1 MADESIPVIPKKA
14 AIAQGLKFYFT
25 GKPCVH
31 GHISKRYTSNGGCYA
46 CTTEQAAAFHVQ
58 NRDRL
63 NALSAKRYAEKRE
76 SILAR
81 TAERRQR
88 EKELFSKR
96 AADYYLRNKDR
107 IRSYNAKWQAENKD
121 RARQRVRERYAT
133 DIEYRCR
140 VLVRGMVRRAFI
152 AARTLKDSPSFE
164 ILEYT
169 ASEMR
174 AHIERQFTKG
184 MSWDK
189 MGKEIHI
196 DHIIPVKVMIDS
208 GITDPAVINALSN
221 LRPMWAKENRAKSD
235 KVVSLL

>member
-1 MADESIPVIPKKA
+1 MADGSILVIRKKF
-14 AIAQGLKFYFT
+14 AIEQGLKFYFT
-25 GKPCVH
+25 GKACVN
-31 GHISKRYTSNGGCYA
+31 GHISKRYTSNGSCYS
-46 CTTEQAAAFHVQ
+46 CVTEQAAAFHLK
-58 NRDRL
+58 NKDRL

-81 TAERRQR
+81 TAKRRQE
-88 EKELFSKR
+88 EKELFAKR
-96 AADYYLRNKDR
+96 AADYYLKNKDR
-107 IRSYNAKWQAENKD
+107 IRAYNSRWQAENKE

-133 DIEYRCR
+133 DAEYRCSILAR
-140 VLVRGMVRRAFI
+140 AMVRRAFL
-152 AARTLKDSPSFE
+152 AARAMKTSPAFETLD
-164 ILEYT
+164 YT
-169 ASEMR
+169 AGEMR

-184 MSWDK
+184 MSWEK

-196 DHIIPVKVMIDS
+196 DHIIPVNVMIQN